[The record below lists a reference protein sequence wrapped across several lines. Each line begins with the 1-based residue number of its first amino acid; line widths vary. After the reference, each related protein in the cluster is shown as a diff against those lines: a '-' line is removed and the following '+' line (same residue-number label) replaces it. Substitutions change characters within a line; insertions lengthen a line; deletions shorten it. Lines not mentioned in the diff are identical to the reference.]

1 MARRFYLSSMETSVG
16 HLLVTMPWKCLLMV
30 IVSERTTAVGELLPL
45 LMYQEIPELSQRREV
60 TWEVYLEYSAPLITD

>member
-1 MARRFYLSSMETSVG
+1 MARRFYLSSMQTSVG

-45 LMYQEIPELSQRREV
+45 LMYQEITSTEIPSYLSEGK
-60 TWEVYLEYSAPLITD
+60 

>member
-1 MARRFYLSSMETSVG
+1 MARRFYLSSMQTSVG

-45 LMYQEIPELSQRREV
+45 LMYQEIPELSQ
-60 TWEVYLEYSAPLITD
+60 